1 MKEEIFGVSFTLS
14 DLCILFLNL
23 FDNKIGI
30 SLSINS
36 IINDILKK
44 NGAGKELDLKLV
56 KSIKIKIKIIAKIFN
71 ELNLCIY
78 DKYKDIVI
86 WNGLGLVSKKL
97 NNLKLKKIN
106 KEDKKSIFISI
117 FRIFIK
123 KCLKLNNKTNFDDIV
138 EYIKEYSDGVIKWS
152 NNNISRRL
160 YDIINILSSIGII
173 IYNRKQIIIPEEVIK
188 NYKEYYKN
196 IDKNKLRKK
205 KRKAPIKDRINRK
218 KIKITDAK
226 LLLQFSKN

>member
-44 NGAGKELDLKLV
+44 NSVGKELDLKLV

-78 DKYKDIVI
+78 NKDIVI
-86 WNGLGLVSKKL
+86 WNGLGMVSEKL
-97 NNLKLKKIN
+97 NLIKLKKIN
-106 KEDKKSIFISI
+106 KENNRSLFINI
-117 FRIFIK
+117 FRISIK
-123 KCLKLNNKTNFDDIV
+123 KCLKLNNKTTFDDIV
-138 EYIKEYSDGVIKWS
+138 EYIKEFLDDKINLSKK
-152 NNNISRRL
+152 NISRRL

-173 IYNRKQIIIPEEVIK
+173 IYNKKQIIIPEEVIK
-188 NYKEYYKN
+188 NYKEYYKKL
-196 IDKNKLRKK
+196 DKNKIKKK
-205 KRKAPIKDRINRK
+205 KRKAPIKDRNDSK